1 MSVQGKGVDVILD
14 CVGAPY
20 LEKGLECLAVD
31 GCLVYIGFMG
41 GKAIFLDTLSLLTSH
56 QSQEHL
62 RAGAAHNCAA
72 VLDWTA
78 R

>member
-41 GKAIFLDTLSLLTSH
+41 GETVFLGTLSLLTRHKS
-56 QSQEHL
+56 
-62 RAGAAHNCAA
+62 
-72 VLDWTA
+72 T
-78 R
+78 

>member
-1 MSVQGKGVDVILD
+1 MQGKGVDVILD

-41 GKAIFLDTLSLLTSH
+41 GTAVFLGTLSLLTRHKS
-56 QSQEHL
+56 
-62 RAGAAHNCAA
+62 
-72 VLDWTA
+72 T
-78 R
+78 